1 MANETGSG
9 TPGRWGL
16 SVTCGVL
23 GWVLD
28 AYSFFIPLFLLDP
41 LADHFGVSKSAIIAT
56 VTITLVMRPVGAFLF
71 GWLSDRAGRKFPLL
85 ICVLWFSI
93 FTGFMPIGSSFTV
106 FALLR
111 ALYGVGL
118 GGYWGI
124 GAALVMETCPSR
136 WRGLFSGILQAGYS
150 VGYLFAALAASLL
163 EPKLGWPSMF
173 FATPI
178 LGSVIILLLLGVE
191 DPAKTVELHT
201 RTFRPLLIL
210 RMHWRT
216 FAGLTILMT
225 VITCLSHGTQDL
237 YPDFLKIVHGY
248 DTATVAKVA
257 ILYNV
262 GAALGAI
269 VIGRL
274 SDRIGR
280 TKSVY
285 LAIAICVAALPAW
298 AFGSSFWILVA
309 GSFVMQIGVQGAFGV
324 MPAYLN
330 ERSPA
335 EARSLFAGLAYQFG
349 MVFGAPCVII
359 EYAFKDRLGYGGALA
374 AFEGCVF
381 VALALVL
388 IFIPERRA
396 TLDQVAAL

>member
-1 MANETGSG
+1 MTNETGSS
-9 TPGRWGL
+9 TRRRWGL

-28 AYSFFIPLFLLDP
+28 AYSFFVPLFLLDP
-41 LADHFGVSKSAIIAT
+41 LAVHFGVSKSAIVAT
-56 VTITLVMRPVGAFLF
+56 VTITLIMRPVGAFLF

-85 ICVLWFSI
+85 MCVLWFSV

-111 ALYGVGL
+111 ALYGIGL

-173 FATPI
+173 FAIPI
-178 LGSVIILLLLGVE
+178 VGSIIILLLSCVE
-191 DPAKTVELHT
+191 DPARTLGPQME
-201 RTFRPLLIL
+201 TFRPFQIL

-248 DTATVAKVA
+248 DTATVAKIA
-257 ILYNV
+257 ILYNI

-285 LAIAICVAALPAW
+285 FAVAICVAALPAW
-298 AFGSSFWILVA
+298 AFGRSFWMLAA
-309 GSFVMQIGVQGAFGV
+309 GSIAMQVGVQGAFGV

-330 ERSPA
+330 ERSPS

-359 EYAFKDRLGYGGALA
+359 EYAFKSQLGYGGALA

-381 VALALVL
+381 VALTLVL
-388 IFIPERRA
+388 ILIPDRR
-396 TLDQVAAL
+396 TVLF